1 MELTLDGRPMEE
13 ETLPNTVRAILEI
26 TDSLDDG
33 ELISTKTVADRCG
46 DHRDD
51 RKPRHALC
59 HQRPARA
66 GERCGG
72 RAVLLRQHRDYR
84 GGKAEDRWWVR
95 RGM

>member
-46 DHRDD
+46 VTIGTIANHATHSAIKD
-51 RKPRHALC
+51 RRVRVKGAGAERYYYGNTETIEE
-59 HQRPARA
+59 AR
-66 GERCGG
+66 RRIVGG
-72 RAVLLRQHRDYR
+72 
-84 GGKAEDRWWVR
+84 
-95 RGM
+95 